1 MKRSRFD
8 SSQNEGESFTKK
20 DLEVYPPRSL
30 KVAVTQRKFSLTE
43 TIETLIIG
51 ERKMAKM
58 TMHKELDMLR
68 VEVEALRK
76 QKEARE
82 KEERVEAQ
90 KAEKVREMELLE
102 AEEKAEEIMESLE
115 EGKLDA
121 KETLYHLMDTI
132 QKDYDNLSPTSAIV
146 LFALGAAFG
155 NALSSK

>member
-1 MKRSRFD
+1 
-8 SSQNEGESFTKK
+8 
-20 DLEVYPPRSL
+20 
-30 KVAVTQRKFSLTE
+30 
-43 TIETLIIG
+43 
-51 ERKMAKM
+51 MATM
-58 TMHKELDMLR
+58 TMHQELDMLR
-68 VEVEALRK
+68 IEVEALRK
-76 QKEARE
+76 QKEERE

-115 EGKLDA
+115 EGKMDA
-121 KETLYHLMDTI
+121 KETLHHLMDTI